1 MNNIKK
7 AVFYIIFKSK
17 STIFNMLG
25 VGVLGTLML
34 VVFQQDQFYSKGTD
48 YLILVFFVVLLGCTL
63 LQANSIIIDLTV
75 KDKMSK
81 RMEFF
86 LASGI
91 DLKFIIKAYTIQ
103 ILKASII
110 IPFIIFVLGYYLID
124 FKISFFG
131 IIAFFISTVIMSY
144 TEVLFFNTITF
155 SVEKYKLFKNMVF
168 FGNFFHMNPNNSQIH
183 CPTLLTTLS
192 LSNLE
197 IFLKEITAKIVA
209 PIIFRIIIKI
219 YILIFK
225 PDTNSTISFAHIA
238 LI

>member
-91 DLKFIIKAYTIQ
+91 DLKFIIKAYTC
-103 ILKASII
+103 L
-110 IPFIIFVLGYYLID
+110 L
-124 FKISFFG
+124 
-131 IIAFFISTVIMSY
+131 Y
-144 TEVLFFNTITF
+144 T
-155 SVEKYKLFKNMVF
+155 S
-168 FGNFFHMNPNNSQIH
+168 PS
-183 CPTLLTTLS
+183 P
-192 LSNLE
+192 
-197 IFLKEITAKIVA
+197 
-209 PIIFRIIIKI
+209 R
-219 YILIFK
+219 
-225 PDTNSTISFAHIA
+225 D
-238 LI
+238 

>member
-155 SVEKYKLFKNMVF
+155 SVEKYKLLN
-168 FGNFFHMNPNNSQIH
+168 
-183 CPTLLTTLS
+183 
-192 LSNLE
+192 
-197 IFLKEITAKIVA
+197 
-209 PIIFRIIIKI
+209 IIGAT
-219 YILIFK
+219 ILAV
-225 PDTNSTISFAHIA
+225 ISFRKISK
-238 LI
+238 LDNESVVRSVGQWI

>member
-1 MNNIKK
+1 MNNINK

-25 VGVLGTLML
+25 VGVLGILML
-34 VVFQQDQFYSKGTD
+34 VVFQQKQFYSTGTD

-86 LASGI
+86 LASRI

-103 ILKASII
+103 ILRASII
-110 IPFIIFVLGYYLID
+110 VPFIIFVLAYYLID
-124 FKISFFG
+124 FKIPFVG
-131 IIAFFISTVIMSY
+131 IIVFFMTTVIVSY
-144 TEVLFFNTITF
+144 TEILFFNTITF

-168 FGNFFHMNPNNSQIH
+168 FGNFFLIYISAMCASEIVEFVSGLNISMYIFIIMLNIIVSTI
-183 CPTLLTTLS
+183 LFVVS
-192 LSNLE
+192 SRKLSNLDNE
-197 IFLKEITAKIVA
+197 SVVRSVGQWI
-209 PIIFRIIIKI
+209 
-219 YILIFK
+219 
-225 PDTNSTISFAHIA
+225 
-238 LI
+238 

>member
-110 IPFIIFVLGYYLID
+110 IPFIIFVLGYYAYGHFPRPSGPRSPARQGHIKRPVLRLAEP
-124 FKISFFG
+124 SFLRP
-131 IIAFFISTVIMSY
+131 A
-144 TEVLFFNTITF
+144 N
-155 SVEKYKLFKNMVF
+155 
-168 FGNFFHMNPNNSQIH
+168 Q
-183 CPTLLTTLS
+183 CC
-192 LSNLE
+192 
-197 IFLKEITAKIVA
+197 
-209 PIIFRIIIKI
+209 
-219 YILIFK
+219 
-225 PDTNSTISFAHIA
+225 
-238 LI
+238 

>member
-1 MNNIKK
+1 MNNINK

-25 VGVLGTLML
+25 VGVLGMLML
-34 VVFQQDQFYSKGTD
+34 VVFQQKQFYSRGTD
-48 YLILVFFVVLLGCTL
+48 YLILVFFVILLGCTL

-103 ILKASII
+103 ILRTSII
-110 IPFIIFVLGYYLID
+110 VPFILFVLGYYLID
-124 FKISFFG
+124 FKIPFVG
-131 IIAFFISTVIMSY
+131 IIVFFMTTVLMSY
-144 TEVLFFNTITF
+144 TEILFFNTITF

-168 FGNFFHMNPNNSQIH
+168 FGNFFLIYISAMCASEIVEFVSGLNISMYIFIIMLNMIVSTI
-183 CPTLLTTLS
+183 LS
-192 LSNLE
+192 VVSFRKLSNLDNE
-197 IFLKEITAKIVA
+197 SVVRSVGQWI
-209 PIIFRIIIKI
+209 
-219 YILIFK
+219 
-225 PDTNSTISFAHIA
+225 
-238 LI
+238 

>member
-144 TEVLFFNTITF
+144 TEVLFFNTSYATVRYYYIQNRIT
-155 SVEKYKLFKNMVF
+155 
-168 FGNFFHMNPNNSQIH
+168 
-183 CPTLLTTLS
+183 
-192 LSNLE
+192 
-197 IFLKEITAKIVA
+197 
-209 PIIFRIIIKI
+209 
-219 YILIFK
+219 
-225 PDTNSTISFAHIA
+225 
-238 LI
+238 

>member
-168 FGNFFHMNPNNSQIH
+168 FGNFF
-183 CPTLLTTLS
+183 L
-192 LSNLE
+192 
-197 IFLKEITAKIVA
+197 
-209 PIIFRIIIKI
+209 I
-219 YILIFK
+219 YISAMCANEIVE
-225 PDTNSTISFAHIA
+225 
-238 LI
+238 